1 VSKEPN
7 TKKDKSNAQT
17 KAVKTQETQKRRLP
31 EPPRTAFNFVAAEID
46 ERRRKRQ
53 SILTVG
59 AVAIVAFTLTATLG
73 LWAQRGASNAKKDQA
88 AFETQIQA
96 ARLSVAQAFSAGDFD
111 VPKHVETRLAQLSA
125 TLGSDVDILPLLE
138 LIRKSSIPGVKVT
151 SLVITLDSSSSV
163 AAPSPNQSTTT
174 DPKAATTTTLPP
186 KVTYKYM
193 IRIAAEGTTFEDA
206 LNYKRALEKEP
217 LFSDINVSQTGT
229 PESSIKITA
238 DLVLATEVLTPR
250 FNKIQN
256 DLGIATAGTTPTT
269 VAGAPD
275 GQ

>member
-1 VSKEPN
+1 MSKEPN
-7 TKKDKSNAQT
+7 TRKDKSNAQT
-17 KAVKTQETQKRRLP
+17 KTAKTQETQKRRLP

-46 ERRRKRQ
+46 ERRKKRQ

-73 LWAQRGASNAKKDQA
+73 LWAQRGTSNAKKDQA

-151 SLVITLDSSSSV
+151 SLVITLDSSSV
-163 AAPSPNQSTTT
+163 TAPSPSQSTTT
-174 DPKAATTTTLPP
+174 DPKATTTTTAPP
-186 KVTYKYM
+186 KVTYKYV
-193 IRIAAEGTTFEDA
+193 IRLSAEGTSFEDA

-229 PESSIKITA
+229 PESSIKITV

-256 DLGIATAGTTPTT
+256 DLGITATGATTTT
-269 VAGAPD
+269 VVEASD